1 MFSAWTFFII
11 IICAILIRYRVLK
24 IYTMGR
30 IIKFNV
36 LLWTATEG
44 WDAWS
49 SWSLCDADGMQ
60 VRRRRCT
67 IGDLDHVPAPGL
79 CQGRS
84 QEERVC
90 ISNFEGIVK
99 LVIQT
104 CVIYN
109 IRRLCLP
116 KLIDWYYCSGRLLNW
131 QLKLRFWFYLRVDL
145 ILDAMIVISWTT
157 EHRLNWLTLW
167 QVI

>member
-1 MFSAWTFFII
+1 MYWVLRFYREWFVSVMRSFSYIISRWVYFTSRLNYYLKREMFAAWTFFII
-11 IICAILIRYRVLK
+11 IICVIIWIRYRVLK

-30 IIKFNV
+30 IIKFHV

-90 ISNFEGIVK
+90 ISNFEGIV
-99 LVIQT
+99 IQT
-104 CVIYN
+104 CMIFIIYED
-109 IRRLCLP
+109 CVLP
-116 KLIDWYYCSGRLLNW
+116 
-131 QLKLRFWFYLRVDL
+131 
-145 ILDAMIVISWTT
+145 
-157 EHRLNWLTLW
+157 
-167 QVI
+167 